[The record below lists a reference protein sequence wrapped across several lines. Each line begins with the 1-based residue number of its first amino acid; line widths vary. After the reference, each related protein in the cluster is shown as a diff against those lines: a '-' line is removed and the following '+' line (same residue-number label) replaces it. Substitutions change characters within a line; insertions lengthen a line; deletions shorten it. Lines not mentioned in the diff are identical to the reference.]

1 MKNSSVIGAA
11 LFVALLTTLAMAIG
25 CRDAPAPAAYD
36 PANDPNHPPQVE
48 PPKFEGPPLTEFTLT
63 DSGGEKFGTQ
73 NLENKVWVA
82 SFFFTQCAAN
92 CRALNMKISELQREF
107 GDRGVEFVCI
117 SCDPKYDTPP
127 VLAAYAEFFNA
138 EPQQWHF
145 LTGDLE
151 YIQRVGHDKFDVAVG
166 EKRHEDELLVIDQAG
181 KFRGKF
187 RARQPEQF
195 ARLKVLL
202 EELLAESGESTPDPT
217 RDVPRAAPSE
227 SGSSGTFVGEKDK

>member
-1 MKNSSVIGAA
+1 MNIRLATRPVW
-11 LFVALLTTLAMAIG
+11 FVLLLTTLALASG
-25 CRDAPAPAAYD
+25 CRDAPAPSAYD
-36 PANDPNHPPQVE
+36 PANDPNHLPQVE

-63 DSGGEKFGTQ
+63 DSGGEDFGSQ
-73 NLENKVWVA
+73 NLEDKVWVA

-127 VLAAYAEFFNA
+127 VLASYAEFFNA
-138 EPQQWHF
+138 EPDQWHF
-145 LTGDLE
+145 LTGDME
-151 YIQRVGHDKFDVAVG
+151 YIQRIGHDKFDVPVG

-181 KFRGKF
+181 EFRGKF

-195 ARLKVLL
+195 ARLKVLI
-202 EELLAESGESTPDPT
+202 EELLAESGEAASDAATPQPPAT
-217 RDVPRAAPSE
+217 SSE
-227 SGSSGTFVGEKDK
+227 S